1 MKFSIKSIAMISWII
16 ISIGLCFAVKSVLAG
31 SFSDAFGV
39 LIGILIVA
47 IFSYFLIVYWKKV
60 RGDTAFILAALF
72 SSAVAS
78 LCILAQIAERYGDV
92 RVSVRV
98 MSSVILIA
106 SICINISIIIY
117 VAMIRSIKDK

>member
-39 LIGILIVA
+39 LIGVLIVA

-60 RGDTAFILAALF
+60 EEIRRLF
-72 SSAVAS
+72 LRRYSARQS
-78 LCILAQIAERYGDV
+78 PP
-92 RVSVRV
+92 
-98 MSSVILIA
+98 
-106 SICINISIIIY
+106 Y
-117 VAMIRSIKDK
+117 VY